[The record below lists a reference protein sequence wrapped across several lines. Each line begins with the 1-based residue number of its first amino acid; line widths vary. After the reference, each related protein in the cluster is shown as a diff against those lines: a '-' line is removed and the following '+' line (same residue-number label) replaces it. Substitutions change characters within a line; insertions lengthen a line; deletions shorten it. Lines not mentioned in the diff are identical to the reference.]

1 MSSSGVC
8 GVKFHLPGGAVLFQS
23 HPPPIVLCCWMFTVG
38 VVGGTGEL
46 RPGRDWHKLA
56 RKAFYKWSLA
66 VYFEMR
72 VLQVPY
78 VENIAACCQN

>member
-8 GVKFHLPGGAVLFQS
+8 GVEFHLPGGAVLFQS

-46 RPGRDWHKLA
+46 RPDRDWHRLDHLIQLQP
-56 RKAFYKWSLA
+56 FYTE
-66 VYFEMR
+66 VQF
-72 VLQVPY
+72 
-78 VENIAACCQN
+78 I